1 MRTRI
6 INMLIAA
13 AAALFSA
20 GCSLEIIENV
30 GVVEEGIPVEV
41 TLGID
46 VVDSD
51 VVTRAA
57 QASQYEYKVD
67 NLYVYVFDSS
77 GAVIY
82 QHFFDVEGAGED
94 RYGNP
99 VELTTSNGS
108 DYAEGTVSFKTV
120 TVNDAKI
127 LAVANV
133 TRKGVTETAYTITEQ
148 MLDDVSTYSD
158 LQSLVMKAQQSIFRG
173 GLFMMTG
180 TALDN
185 STGSGLIDITPSAD
199 QLDCTIYLD
208 RSDAK
213 VEFNVKTGTAGAGI
227 TDLTFTPSLW
237 RVKRVPLESLV
248 IPAAGKYADGA
259 LVEDADVADAATY
272 FDTEWRSFEIVGKGS
287 DPSGFTF
294 YMPENRQAPRALI
307 YGDSIDEVKMREEQD
322 STPLSPEEQEQ
333 SNLTRP
339 GHRFNNGD
347 FTYADENATYVEIS
361 GVLSYNE
368 ENGAGST
375 FVNVMT
381 EFTVHLGQTFQSGVY
396 NPNNYET
403 NRNTHY
409 IYNITVNGANDVEVE
424 VLESTDAEE
433 KEVNPGYKGEVIKN
447 SSMVYELDSHFERR
461 VFPVD
466 RYAIASDMTW
476 GVSTIYS
483 NGIHNPASPTPE
495 KGLRDYK
502 WVKFA
507 INLDH
512 IGSNEAE
519 FSPYPGNSHYYDPDG
534 AEGAVN
540 GKYVYPEGYALS
552 ESTVNSKRLYDIHQL
567 VNRLKEIVANGEN
580 QYFDRDG
587 HIWITAFVDE
597 YVYYKDPVTY
607 LNMEGT
613 TDPDGYKSMWKTG
626 INANDRHLHFITTD
640 ANYSPDGESSVV
652 NTVYTFSQKS
662 IKSLYRTDSD
672 VEIVWGIEHLQEG
685 DRFPTTGHS
694 NLYNERGLSSDLN
707 AGRANTIHWWRG
719 NLEYDDVMDNS
730 QTMIENGIRVPD
742 PYAVKDS
749 YSYIPYACVNRNRD
763 ENGNGVIDESEVRW
777 YLASV
782 RNISDFF
789 IGQYCFDQS
798 EFLYPGPE
806 EAIERNAAEG
816 NILRNGYFTD
826 NITWQYGT
834 SSVKSGYCDIFW
846 AEEGCATG
854 SYDYSHNTLGVD
866 IYAYRCVR
874 DLGADYV
881 QSNTVVPD
889 DLYDAPSENETVRVG
904 GVNYTVKT
912 IDLSR
917 YNPISLRSNHETMPL
932 PTHTEMGSRTLSNG
946 TEIHEA
952 GNSRCYESFQYIV
965 SAPGNQTGK
974 YTFSGQPLSNAD
986 FDDPCPDGWR
996 MPNIREL
1003 CVMSMLEP
1011 SGWSSFASTRFSLQD
1026 YYTSNNYS
1034 SYRPGFEFSQSNFST
1049 QLGGGGYGGYGG
1061 GNWDN
1066 LGTRCVRDYNGQ

>member
-1 MRTRI
+1 M
-6 INMLIAA
+6 MIAA
-13 AAALFSA
+13 MAGIMFA

-57 QASQYEYKVD
+57 QASQYEYKVN

-82 QHFFDVEGAGED
+82 QHFFAGEGVGED
-94 RYGNP
+94 RYGNA
-99 VELTTSNGS
+99 VALTTNNGD

-133 TRKGVTETAYTITEQ
+133 TVAGVTETAYTITET
-148 MLDDVSTYSD
+148 MLDDVTSYSD
-158 LQSLVMKAQQSIFRG
+158 LQSLVMKAQKSIFRG

-185 STGSGLIDITPSAD
+185 NTDSDLIDITPSSE

-213 VEFNVKTGTAGAGI
+213 IQFEVKAGTPSSDI
-227 TDLTFTPSLW
+227 TDFKFTPSLW
-237 RVKRVPLESLV
+237 RVMRVPLESLV
-248 IPAAGKYADGA
+248 IPAAGNYADGA
-259 LVEDADVADAATY
+259 LVADADVADMATY
-272 FDTEWRSFEIVGKGS
+272 FDTDWRSFEIIGTDT

-294 YMPENRQAPRALI
+294 YMPENRQAPRNYI
-307 YGDSIDEVKMREEQD
+307 YGDSVEDVKMREEQD
-322 STPLSPEEQEQ
+322 STPLSEEEQADAD
-333 SNLTRP
+333 LTRP

-361 GVLSYNE
+361 GVLSYT
-368 ENGAGST
+368 ENKGGVST

-381 EFTVHLGQTFQSGVY
+381 EFTVHLGQTFQEGVY

-409 IYNITVNGANDVEVE
+409 KYNITINGANDVEVE
-424 VLESTDAEE
+424 VLESTDTDE

-461 VFPVD
+461 VLPVD
-466 RYAIASDMTW
+466 RNAIASDMTW
-476 GVSTIYS
+476 GVSTLFS
-483 NGIHNPASPTPE
+483 NGIHNPVSPMPE

-512 IGSNEAE
+512 TGSNAAE
-519 FSPYPGNSHYYDPDG
+519 FATYPGNDHYYDPDG
-534 AEGAVN
+534 TEGAVD
-540 GKYVYPEGYALS
+540 GEYVYPEGYAVS
-552 ESTVNSKRLYDIHQL
+552 ESSITDRRLYDIHQL
-567 VNRLKEIVANGEN
+567 VIRLKEIVDNNED
-580 QYFDRDG
+580 QYFDSNG
-587 HIWITAFVDE
+587 YIWITAFIDE

-607 LNMEGT
+607 LNADGT
-613 TDPDGYKSMWKTG
+613 NDTDGYKSMWKNV

-640 ANYSPDGESSVV
+640 AQYSPDGESSVV
-652 NTVYTFSQKS
+652 NTVYTFSQRS

-672 VEIVWGIEHLQEG
+672 VEVIWGIEHLQEG
-685 DRFPTTGHS
+685 RRLPTTGS
-694 NLYNERGLSSDLN
+694 GNLYGQSGLSPDLN
-707 AGRANTIHWWRG
+707 AGRANTMHWWRG
-719 NLEYDDVMDNS
+719 GLEFEDVIDDG
-730 QTMIENGIRVPD
+730 QTMTENGITVPD
-742 PYAVKDS
+742 PYALKDS
-749 YSYIPYACVNRNRD
+749 RAYIPYACVNRNRD
-763 ENGNGVIDESEVRW
+763 ENGNGRIDESEVRW

-789 IGQYCFDQS
+789 IGQYCFDHS

-806 EAIERNAAEG
+806 EAIARNTAEG
-816 NILRNGYFTD
+816 NKLRNGYFTED
-826 NITWQYGT
+826 ITWQYAT
-834 SSVKSGYCDIFW
+834 SSIKGSYCDIFW

-854 SYDYSHNTLGVD
+854 SYDYSQGTLGVD
-866 IYAYRCVR
+866 MYAYRCVR
-874 DLGADYV
+874 DLGADYN
-881 QSNTVVPD
+881 QDSAIVPD
-889 DLYDAPSENETVRVG
+889 DLYDEPSSDETVNVG

-912 IDLSR
+912 VDLSR
-917 YNPISLRSNHETMPL
+917 YNPTSLRSNHETMPL
-932 PTHTEMGSRTLSNG
+932 PMHTEMGTVTLSNG

-965 SAPGNQTGK
+965 SAPGHSNGK
-974 YTFSGQPLSNAD
+974 YNFQGQTLSNAD

-1011 SGWSSFASTRFSLQD
+1011 SGWTSFASTRFSLQD
-1026 YYTSNNYS
+1026 YYTTNNYRN
-1034 SYRPGFEFSQSNFST
+1034 YRPGFEFSQGNFST
-1049 QLGGGGYGGYGG
+1049 QLGGGYGG
-1061 GNWDN
+1061 GGGSWDN
-1066 LGTRCVRDYNGQ
+1066 LGTRCVRDYNGY